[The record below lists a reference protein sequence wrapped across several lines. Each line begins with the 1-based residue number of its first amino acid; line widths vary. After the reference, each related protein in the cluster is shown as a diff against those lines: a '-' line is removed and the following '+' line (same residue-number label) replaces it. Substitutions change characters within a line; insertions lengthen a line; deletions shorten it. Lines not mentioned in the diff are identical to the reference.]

1 MSEGLL
7 IATGVALFVL
17 VFAGVWFLSSRMRQK
32 RIAALSAW
40 AQAHGWT
47 YTAEDQ
53 SLLGLSHDEPFGQG
67 HSRRFQD
74 VFNGSIGR
82 HEFVSFQYTYKV
94 TTGSGDQRSTETY
107 YFMVTCLVTPPSPYR
122 LEIKPE
128 GLLAGLARAVG
139 FTDLEFESDE
149 FNKRFNVKA
158 NPERFAYDVLNPRA
172 MERMLA
178 DQRYSQPLRF
188 ENGRL
193 LTWRRG
199 KLDEQRI
206 ASEVQ
211 YLIDTVEP
219 IPAYAWEQH

>member
-1 MSEGLL
+1 MSQSLL
-7 IATGVALFVL
+7 LVAGVALFAL
-17 VFAGVWFLSSRMRQK
+17 IFAGVWFLSSRMRKK
-32 RIAALSAW
+32 RIATLTAW
-40 AQAHGWT
+40 AQAHGCT
-47 YTAEDQ
+47 YTADDQ
-53 SLLGLSHDEPFGQG
+53 SLLALSHDESFGQG
-67 HSRRFQD
+67 HSRRVQD
-74 VFNGSIGR
+74 VFNGTISR
-82 HEFVSFQYTYKV
+82 HEFVSFQYTYEV

-107 YFMVTCLVTPPSPYR
+107 YYMVTCIVTPPSPYR
-122 LEIKPE
+122 LEIRPE
-128 GLLAGLARAVG
+128 GLLAGFARAVG

-149 FNKRFNVKA
+149 FNKKFNIKA
-158 NPERFAYDVLNPRA
+158 NPERFAYDVLNPRT

-199 KLDEQRI
+199 KLAEQRI

-219 IPAYAWEQH
+219 VPAYAWEQH

>member
-1 MSEGLL
+1 MSQGLL
-7 IATGVALFVL
+7 MVAGVALFVL
-17 VFAGVWFLSSRMRQK
+17 VFAGVWFLSSRMRKK
-32 RIAALSAW
+32 RIAVLTAW

-47 YTAEDQ
+47 YTADDQ
-53 SLLGLSHDEPFGQG
+53 SLLELSHDEPFGQG
-67 HSRRFQD
+67 HSRTTRD
-74 VFNGSIGR
+74 AFNGSIKG
-82 HEFVSFQYTYKV
+82 HEFVSFEYFYKV
-94 TTGSGDQRSTETY
+94 TTGSGDDRTTETY
-107 YFMVTCLVTPPSPYR
+107 YYMVTCIVTPLSPYR

-128 GLLAGLARAVG
+128 GVLAGLARAVG
-139 FTDLEFESDE
+139 FTDLEFESEE
-149 FNKRFNVKA
+149 FNKRFNIKA
-158 NPERFAYDVLNPRA
+158 NPERFAYDVLNPRT

-219 IPAYAWEQH
+219 VPAYAWEQH